1 MMRTYVMK
9 WRLCVTVAAL
19 LCVVAGYAGAEPV
32 VIQVWFHTGSGE
44 ERNLMQ
50 QFVDEFNQAHGDIQ
64 ADLVSLP
71 QASYDDQVRAAALSK
86 QLPCVLDLDG
96 PYVANYVW
104 SGYLIP
110 LDRYISE
117 KMKADFLPSIAKQG
131 TYHGKLYTICFY
143 ESGQGIWGNKTYLKK
158 AGVRIPTGVD
168 DAWELAEFEDALKR
182 LKALPEV
189 EYPLDLKINYG
200 PGIEWYTSGFSPILQ
215 SFGGDLIDRSDYQ
228 TAQGVLN
235 GPKAVKAMTWFQQL
249 FKQGYANPE
258 PDGDDAFYG
267 RKTAA
272 LALVGQWMWPAHH
285 RVLGDDLVL
294 LPMPK
299 FGLRHVIGM
308 GNWNWGITSSCP
320 YPAQAWAFLEFIHRP
335 ENVLRVS
342 EVTGGVP
349 SRKSAAARSKL
360 YAQGGPLHLYVEQ
373 LNRIALERPV
383 TPAYPVITRAF
394 ADAVHNIIAGADVQ
408 TQLNISV
415 QKIDKEIKDNKG
427 YLVLE

>member
-1 MMRTYVMK
+1 
-9 WRLCVTVAAL
+9 
-19 LCVVAGYAGAEPV
+19 
-32 VIQVWFHTGSGE
+32 
-44 ERNLMQ
+44 
-50 QFVDEFNQAHGDIQ
+50 
-64 ADLVSLP
+64 
-71 QASYDDQVRAAALSK
+71 
-86 QLPCVLDLDG
+86 LPCVLDLDG

-117 KMKADFLPSIAKQG
+117 EMKADFLSSIVKQG
-131 TYHGKLYTICFY
+131 TYHGKLYTVCYY
-143 ESGQGIWGNKTYLKK
+143 ESGLGIWGNKTYLEK

-168 DAWELAEFEDALKR
+168 DAWDLAEFEDALKR

-200 PGIEWYTSGFSPILQ
+200 PGIEWYTGGFSPILQ

-299 FGLRHVIGM
+299 FGPRHVIGM